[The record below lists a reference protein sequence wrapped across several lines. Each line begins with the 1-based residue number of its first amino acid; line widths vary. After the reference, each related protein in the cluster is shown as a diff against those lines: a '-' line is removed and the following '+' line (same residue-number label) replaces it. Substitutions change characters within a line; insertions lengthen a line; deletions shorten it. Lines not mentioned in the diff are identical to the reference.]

1 MSSLYSSG
9 YPLCSAHQKRSV
21 GAIVADG
28 IRGTFITHSVTN
40 EIDDYERLGLPETNE
55 DGFTQIITNLTE
67 RRSLCFRI
75 GYYRVQIYIDKTPKH
90 FEDRQKLMMIRVIL

>member
-28 IRGTFITHSVTN
+28 IRGAFITHSVTN
-40 EIDDYERLGLPETNE
+40 EIDDYERLGL
-55 DGFTQIITNLTE
+55 
-67 RRSLCFRI
+67 S
-75 GYYRVQIYIDKTPKH
+75 DK
-90 FEDRQKLMMIRVIL
+90 

>member
-67 RRSLCFRI
+67 RRRRSLCFTI
-75 GYYRVQIYIDKTPKH
+75 GTTAPLQIYVDNNNPKH
-90 FEDRQKLMMIRVIL
+90 FRG